1 MGPTGSQAQETFTK
15 MEDLAKNN
23 IASVLGVSSFFLDET
38 VRINSKADPF
48 THDKSGFTVKLYNGS
63 EVNTLNSVAK
73 NIVGIRSNC
82 NVFDEA
88 GKISREFFAL
98 TFPFTVQS
106 TDFRTGKGIDT
117 SIFPKQLK
125 NKNILLSS
133 AEGIDSELYDRYKIA
148 FNKMMLG
155 DPDYFVCDLDCSLS
169 LHPFLNG
176 KPTNPLVTQQT
187 IDDAYNTNPYRCLR
201 EMRIIA
207 ILCIF
212 SNKYV

>member
-1 MGPTGSQAQETFTK
+1 MKIYAG
-15 MEDLAKNN
+15 LIWKNKKYE
-23 IASVLGVSSFFLDET
+23 IKSSYDNKT
-38 VRINSKADPF
+38 
-48 THDKSGFTVKLYNGS
+48 
-63 EVNTLNSVAK
+63 
-73 NIVGIRSNC
+73 IRSNC

-201 EMRIIA
+201 ERAKACNTLHI
-207 ILCIF
+207 
-212 SNKYV
+212 